1 MKLLYQQM
9 LAFFGVIAVTLTIV
23 SVLFIRSTT
32 NTVWQNSF
40 DQLEQYTDVLKDRAV
55 DQNTYLINSQ
65 FIQNSEE
72 ILPLCFN
79 LLRQI
84 LEIFPTLHLLHQL
97 YFKCF
102 LLR

>member
-40 DQLEQYTDVLKDRAV
+40 DQLEQYTDVLKIAPWIKTR
-55 DQNTYLINSQ
+55 I
-65 FIQNSEE
+65 
-72 ILPLCFN
+72 
-79 LLRQI
+79 
-84 LEIFPTLHLLHQL
+84 
-97 YFKCF
+97 
-102 LLR
+102 